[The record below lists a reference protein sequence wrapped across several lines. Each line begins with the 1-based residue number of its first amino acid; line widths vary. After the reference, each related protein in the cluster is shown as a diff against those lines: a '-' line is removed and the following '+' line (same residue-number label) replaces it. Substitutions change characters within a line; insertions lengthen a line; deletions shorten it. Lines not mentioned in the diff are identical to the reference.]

1 MKAALSAAL
10 AFLLMLSLTSCGSD
24 SSDPTSLLSSEADLS
39 VSADSSFKEEAIPE
53 KSLSDTPELSSGQT
67 SEQASVSAETE
78 PGSSAAVSSQ
88 TQNSTSPAASSSVVS
103 SSAPASS
110 ETLSEKESSS
120 NTGKKSS
127 VSSSDEVRAVWISYL
142 ELYNMLCGKT
152 KSQFRSSIGTAF
164 DNATELGLNTVFVH
178 VRSHSDAFYDSDLFP
193 WSVYCTGTE
202 GKDPGFDPLEIMVEE
217 AHDRGLSI
225 EAWINPYRIKGTADT
240 SKICKSSP
248 AYDWLDTDKV
258 VILSG
263 SGIYYNP
270 ADEDVIDLI
279 VEGVEEIVQNYDVD
293 GIHFDDYFYP
303 TTDKSFDE
311 DYYDDY
317 LDDGGTMSLSAWRRD
332 NVNRMIKRVYKAIK
346 SINSG
351 CQFGISPAGNMDN
364 NYNTLYCDVYTWVEN
379 KGYVDYICPQ
389 IYFGFEHGSAPYLEV
404 LETFDE
410 MISVSSVRLISGL
423 AAYKIGVKDT
433 YAGDGAKEWIQ
444 NSDILARQVD
454 AARDAS
460 HYGGFAL
467 YTYSSLF
474 TPSSDVESGVEEECG
489 NLEDILS

>member
-1 MKAALSAAL
+1 MKAALCAAL
-10 AFLLMLSLTSCGSD
+10 AILLMLSLTSCGPD
-24 SSDPTSLLSSEADLS
+24 SSDPTSSLSSEAELS
-39 VSADSSFKEEAIPE
+39 ISEDHPSEEESVPAQSSALSSEEALE
-53 KSLSDTPELSSGQT
+53 QT
-67 SEQASVSAETE
+67 SASAETE
-78 PGSSAAVSSQ
+78 PGSSAAE
-88 TQNSTSPAASSSVVS
+88 TPAASSQAQTPSSTTAS

-110 ETLSEKESSS
+110 ETVSEEESSS
-120 NTGKKSS
+120 STGKNNS

-142 ELYNMLCGKT
+142 ELYDMLCGKT
-152 KSQFRSSIGTAF
+152 KSQFRSSVGAAF
-164 DNATELGLNTVFVH
+164 DNAVELGLNTVFVH
-178 VRSHSDAFYDSDLFP
+178 VRSHSDAFYDSALFP

-202 GKDPGFDPLEIMVEE
+202 GKDPGYDPLEIMVEE

-240 SKICKSSP
+240 TKICKSSP

-258 VILSG
+258 VVLSG

-270 ADEDVIDLI
+270 ADEDVIELI
-279 VEGVEEIVQNYDVD
+279 VEGVAEIVQNYDVD

-317 LDDGGTMSLSAWRRD
+317 LDDGGTMGLAAWRRD

-346 SINSG
+346 SVDSG

-364 NYNTLYCDVYTWVEN
+364 NYNTLYCDVSTWVQN

-389 IYFGFEHGSAPYLEV
+389 IYFGFDHGSMPYQEV

-433 YAGDGAKEWIQ
+433 YAGDGAKEWVR
-444 NSDILARQVD
+444 NTDVLARQVE

-474 TPSSDVESGVEEECG
+474 TPSSDVKSNVAEERG
-489 NLEDILS
+489 NLEDVLS

>member
-1 MKAALSAAL
+1 MKAALCAAL
-10 AFLLMLSLTSCGSD
+10 VILLLLSLTSCGSD
-24 SSDPTSLLSSEADLS
+24 SSDPTSLLSSEAELS
-39 VSADSSFKEEAIPE
+39 VSEESSFKEESVPGE
-53 KSLSDTPELSSGQT
+53 SSSGTPEISSGQT
-67 SEQASVSAETE
+67 SEQASASEESE

-88 TQNSTSPAASSSVVS
+88 AQNFVSASSAAS
-103 SSAPASS
+103 
-110 ETLSEKESSS
+110 ETESSRS
-120 NTGKKSS
+120 TGKNSS
-127 VSSSDEVRAVWISYL
+127 VSFSDEVRAVWISYL

-152 KSQFRSSIGTAF
+152 KSQFRSSIGAAF
-164 DNATELGLNTVFVH
+164 DNAAELGLNTVFVH

-202 GKDPGFDPLEIMVEE
+202 GKAPGYDPLEIMVEE
-217 AHDRGLSI
+217 AHDRGLAI

-248 AYDWLDTDKV
+248 AYDWLDTGKV
-258 VILSG
+258 VVLSG

-270 ADEDVIDLI
+270 ADEDVIELI
-279 VEGVEEIVQNYDVD
+279 VEGVAEIVQNYDVD

-303 TTDKSFDE
+303 TTDKSFDD

-317 LDDGGTMSLSAWRRD
+317 LDDGGTMSLAAWRRD

-364 NYNTLYCDVYTWVEN
+364 NYNALYCDVSTWVQN

-389 IYFGFEHGSAPYLEV
+389 IYFGFEHGSAPYLDV

-433 YAGDGAKEWIQ
+433 YAGDGAKEWIR

-474 TPSSDVESGVEEECG
+474 TPSSDVESGVAEECS
-489 NLEDILS
+489 NLEDILT

>member
-1 MKAALSAAL
+1 MKAALCAAL

-24 SSDPTSLLSSEADLS
+24 SSDPASLLSSEAELS
-39 VSADSSFKEEAIPE
+39 VSVESSFKEESVPE
-53 KSLSDTPELSSGQT
+53 ESSSDTMENSSGQT
-67 SEQASVSAETE
+67 SESASVAAETE
-78 PGSSAAVSSQ
+78 ASSAVSSEAQNPVSSAASS
-88 TQNSTSPAASSSVVS
+88 AAAS

-110 ETLSEKESSS
+110 ETVSEEETSSS
-120 NTGKKSS
+120 TGKKSS

-142 ELYNMLCGKT
+142 ELYDMLCGKT
-152 KSQFRSSIGTAF
+152 KSQFRSKIGAAF
-164 DNATELGLNTVFVH
+164 DNAVELGLNTVFVH

-202 GKDPGFDPLEIMVEE
+202 GEDPGYDPLEIMVEE
-217 AHDRGLSI
+217 AHERGLSI

-240 SKICKSSP
+240 SKICKNSP
-248 AYDWLDTDKV
+248 AYDWLGTNKV
-258 VILSG
+258 VVLSG

-270 ADEDVIDLI
+270 ADEDVIELI

-311 DYYDDY
+311 DDYDDY
-317 LDDGGTMSLSAWRRD
+317 LDDGGTMSLAAWRRD

-346 SINSG
+346 SIDSD
-351 CQFGISPAGNMDN
+351 CRFGISPAGNMDN
-364 NYNTLYCDVYTWVEN
+364 NYNTLYCDVYTWVQN

-389 IYFGFEHGSAPYLEV
+389 IYFGFEHGTMPYLEV

-433 YAGDGAKEWIQ
+433 YAGDGAKEWIR

-474 TPSSDVESGVEEECG
+474 TPSSDVKSDVAEECD

>member
-1 MKAALSAAL
+1 MKAALCAAL
-10 AFLLMLSLTSCGSD
+10 VILLLLSLTSCGSD
-24 SSDPTSLLSSEADLS
+24 SSDPTSLLSSEAELS
-39 VSADSSFKEEAIPE
+39 VSEESSFKEESVPGE
-53 KSLSDTPELSSGQT
+53 SSSGTPEISSGQT
-67 SEQASVSAETE
+67 SEQASASEESE

-88 TQNSTSPAASSSVVS
+88 AQNFVSASSAAS
-103 SSAPASS
+103 
-110 ETLSEKESSS
+110 ETESSRS
-120 NTGKKSS
+120 TGKNSS

-164 DNATELGLNTVFVH
+164 DNAAELGLNTVFVH

-202 GKDPGFDPLEIMVEE
+202 GKAPGYDPLEIMVEE
-217 AHDRGLSI
+217 AHDRGLAI

-248 AYDWLDTDKV
+248 AYDWLDTGKV
-258 VILSG
+258 VVLSG

-270 ADEDVIDLI
+270 ADEDVIELI
-279 VEGVEEIVQNYDVD
+279 VEGVAEIVQNYDVD

-303 TTDKSFDE
+303 TTDKSFDD

-317 LDDGGTMSLSAWRRD
+317 LDDGGTMSLAAWRRD

-364 NYNTLYCDVYTWVEN
+364 NYNALYCDVSTWVQN

-389 IYFGFEHGSAPYLEV
+389 IYFGFEHGSAPYLDV

-433 YAGDGAKEWIQ
+433 YAGDGAKEWIR

-474 TPSSDVESGVEEECG
+474 TPSSDVESGVAEECS
-489 NLEDILS
+489 NLEDILT